1 MAKIAKK
8 YAKALFD
15 TAKDADILD
24 AMYEEFSTID
34 TAVQSEIKKLYELDR
49 DPQKD
54 VDQRHRFVNIVF
66 GHANQFMQNMLM
78 ILASN
83 RHLGYIHEIY
93 TEFETLYNELH
104 NQDYAV
110 IESVYELS
118 EEEVSRIEE
127 IIKARTKLSK
137 TMITNKINPELIG
150 GIRVKVG
157 TKVMDASLKNDLAQL
172 EKQFTRVK

>member
-1 MAKIAKK
+1 M
-8 YAKALFD
+8 
-15 TAKDADILD
+15 
-24 AMYEEFSTID
+24 
-34 TAVQSEIKKLYELDR
+34 
-49 DPQKD
+49 
-54 VDQRHRFVNIVF
+54 H
-66 GHANQFMQNMLM
+66 NMLM

-93 TEFETLYNELH
+93 TEFETLYNELQYM
-104 NQDYAV
+104 N
-110 IESVYELS
+110 S

-157 TKVMDASLKNDLAQL
+157 TKLWTQV
-172 EKQFTRVK
+172 

>member
-1 MAKIAKK
+1 MANIAKK

-24 AMYEEFSTID
+24 DMYDEFSIINE
-34 TAVQSEIKKLYELDR
+34 AVQSESEKLQALDT

-54 VDQRHRFVNIVF
+54 VEQRRRFVSIVF
-66 GHANQFMQNMLM
+66 GQTNQYLQNMLT

-83 RHLGYIHEIY
+83 RHLGHIHEIY
-93 TEFETLYNELH
+93 SAFETLYNEQH

-110 IESVYELS
+110 IESVYQLS
-118 EEEVSRIEE
+118 EEELSSIEE
-127 IIKARTKLSK
+127 IIKERTKLSK
-137 TMITNKINPELIG
+137 VMITNKINPELIG

-157 TKVMDASLKNDLAQL
+157 TKVMDASIKNDLSQL
-172 EKQFTRVK
+172 ERQFIRVK